1 MILKFIKMLIPI
13 SVKKYIKFQIK
24 QYKDISYEKYMK
36 YTDSYYSKFIET
48 DSLNYE
54 ILVNGVYEIKNV
66 PGIVCEIGTRR
77 GGSAKWII
85 DSLVGNDDLDRTF
98 ITIDPYGNI
107 EYNHGDG
114 DVGPKKSL
122 VDYTNKMRNETIPY
136 LYTYALDKLN
146 NFIFFNLE
154 DTEFFERYKD
164 GIPVYSDEKG
174 KKLVN
179 EYSLVFFDGPHD
191 YDSVYKE
198 VVFFNERTPIGAIY
212 VFDDVSDNYNHNLL
226 ENEILLNFGWTML
239 EASDRKISYKKTGI

>member
-1 MILKFIKMLIPI
+1 MIYKFIKILIPVSI
-13 SVKKYIKFQIK
+13 KKYIKSSIK
-24 QYKDISYEKYMK
+24 QLKNISHEDYMK

-54 ILVNGVYEIKNV
+54 ILVNGIYKIKNI

-85 DSLVGNDDLDRTF
+85 DSLVENKDLDRTF

-114 DVGPKKSL
+114 DIGTNKTI

-136 LYTYALDKLN
+136 LYIYALNKLK

-154 DTEFFERYKD
+154 DSEFFERYKN
-164 GIPVYSDEKG
+164 GIPIYSEGG
-174 KKLVN
+174 KNLVN
-179 EYSLVFFDGPHD
+179 QYSFVFFDGPHD
-191 YDSVYKE
+191 YESIYKE
-198 VVFFNERTPIGAIY
+198 VEFFNSRTHKGSVYI
-212 VFDDVSDNYNHNLL
+212 FDDVANYNHRLL
-226 ENEILLNFGWTML
+226 ENELLFKNNWKL
-239 EASDRKISYKKTGI
+239 YESSQRKISYVKIN